1 MSFDLYFCRREEAD
15 ITVEELRAWA
25 TRHEYFTE
33 NEHEGTINF
42 AYENED
48 TGVYFSVGHGFPE
61 SAFGNTQEDGAKP
74 RFKDG
79 AYPVSVDFN
88 INYIRP
94 SFFAHEAMPL
104 MVDLAESFDLLMGN
118 PQFDDNVTGS
128 VGLTTYSN
136 KVATNES
143 EIEEAD
149 TEIDAAREEGKTPP
163 RFPEHEMEPR
173 LYSSAELIAD
183 WERMNA
189 WSIYNVH
196 QLVAERGGELPSYLR
211 LKASRQTSMGFW
223 RYMRLYRALKDRYE
237 PEDEDE
243 TEEFT
248 GYVVRQMWLVRRPG
262 SDQVKT
268 AMAWSGPCGQ
278 ILPPVDYFVIP
289 RWQRM
294 RKRFKSYLVE
304 SHRVLDILEPYLEPF
319 DEVEGAFAV
328 SNETLV
334 NLTDENGRFEEA
346 VDLAEI
352 VKLPRK
358 DANFEFVAPG
368 EFIDV
373 DLQPVTES

>member
-1 MSFDLYFCRREEAD
+1 MSFDLYFCRRDEAD
-15 ITVEELRAWA
+15 VSPDELRQWIAK
-25 TRHEYFTE
+25 HQNFSEYAF
-33 NEHEGTINF
+33 EGKF
-42 AYENED
+42 RFDYENED
-48 TGVYFSVGHGFPE
+48 TGVNFSIAHGFPDWLPGGSRE
-61 SAFGNTQEDGAKP
+61 EGELPLFRPGV
-74 RFKDG
+74 F
-79 AYPVSVDFN
+79 PVGIDVRLN
-88 INYIRP
+88 ICRP
-94 SFFAHEAMPL
+94 SYYAHEAMPL
-104 MVDLAESFDLLMGN
+104 MVDLADSFDLMIGN
-118 PQFDDNVTGS
+118 PQDRKSEPDSHSLVTYMGLPPSDGAEEGS
-128 VGLTTYSN
+128 VESDHHWEDG
-136 KVATNES
+136 VA
-143 EIEEAD
+143 
-149 TEIDAAREEGKTPP
+149 PP

-183 WERMNA
+183 WERMNS

-196 QLVAERGGELPSYLR
+196 QLVAERGGELPAYLR

-248 GYVVRQMWLVRRPG
+248 GYAVRQMWLVIRPG

-289 RWQRM
+289 RWQRL
-294 RKRFKSYLVE
+294 RKRFKGYLVE

-328 SNETLV
+328 SDETLV

-346 VDLAEI
+346 VELAET

-358 DANFEFVAPG
+358 DAEFEFVAPG

-373 DLQPVTES
+373 DPQPVTES

>member
-15 ITVEELRAWA
+15 VSPDELRQWIAK
-25 TRHEYFTE
+25 HQNFSEYAFE
-33 NEHEGTINF
+33 WKF
-42 AYENED
+42 RFDYENED
-48 TGVYFSVGHGFPE
+48 TGVTFSIAHGFPDWFPGSSRE
-61 SAFGNTQEDGAKP
+61 EGELPLFRPGV
-74 RFKDG
+74 F
-79 AYPVSVDFN
+79 PVGIDVRLN
-88 INYIRP
+88 ICRP
-94 SFFAHEAMPL
+94 SYYAHEAMPL
-104 MVDLAESFDLLMGN
+104 MVDLADSFDLMIGN
-118 PQFDDNVTGS
+118 PQDRKSEPDSHSLVTYMGLPPSDGAEEGS
-128 VGLTTYSN
+128 VESDHHWEDG
-136 KVATNES
+136 VA
-143 EIEEAD
+143 
-149 TEIDAAREEGKTPP
+149 PP

-196 QLVAERGGELPSYLR
+196 QLVAERGGELPAYLR

-237 PEDEDE
+237 PEDEDD

-248 GYVVRQMWLVRRPG
+248 GYAVRQMWLVRRPG

-268 AMAWSGPCGQ
+268 AMAWTGPCGQ

-289 RWQRM
+289 RWQRL
-294 RKRFKSYLVE
+294 RKRFKGYLVE

-328 SNETLV
+328 SDETLV

-346 VDLAEI
+346 VELAET

-358 DANFEFVAPG
+358 DAKFEFVFPG
-368 EFIDV
+368 EFVDV
-373 DLQPVTES
+373 DLQPVTEC

>member
-1 MSFDLYFCRREEAD
+1 MSFDLYFCRGEEAD
-15 ITVEELRAWA
+15 VSPDELRQWIAK
-25 TRHEYFTE
+25 HENFTE
-33 NEHEGTINF
+33 YDFEGKFNF
-42 AYENED
+42 DYENED
-48 TGVYFSVGHGFPE
+48 TGVNFSIAHGFPDLLPG
-61 SAFGNTQEDGAKP
+61 STRQEGELP
-74 RFKDG
+74 LFTPG
-79 AYPVSVDFN
+79 VFPVSIDVQ
-88 INYIRP
+88 INVIRP

-104 MVDLAESFDLLMGN
+104 IVDLADSFDLLMGN
-118 PQFDDNVTGS
+118 PQFDDN
-128 VGLTTYSN
+128 
-136 KVATNES
+136 ES
-143 EIEEAD
+143 EIEDAD

-183 WERMNA
+183 WERINA
-189 WSIYNVH
+189 SSIYNVH

-211 LKASRQTSMGFW
+211 LKASRQSSMGFW
-223 RYMRLYRALKDRYE
+223 RYMRLYRDLKDRYE
-237 PEDEDE
+237 PEDEDD

-268 AMAWSGPCGQ
+268 AMAWTGPCGQ
-278 ILPPVDYFVIP
+278 ILPPVDYFIIP

-304 SHRVLDILEPYLEPF
+304 PDRVLDILEPYLEPF

-334 NLTDENGRFEEA
+334 NLTEENGRFEEA
-346 VDLAEI
+346 VELAET

-358 DANFEFVAPG
+358 DAKFEFVAPG

-373 DLQPVTES
+373 DPQPVTES

>member
-1 MSFDLYFCRREEAD
+1 MSFDLYFCRREAAD
-15 ITVEELRAWA
+15 VSPDELRQWTA
-25 TRHEYFTE
+25 RHENFSEYAF
-33 NEHEGTINF
+33 EGKNKF
-42 AYENED
+42 DYENED
-48 TGVYFSVGHGFPE
+48 TGVTFSIAHGFPDWFPGSSPE
-61 SAFGNTQEDGAKP
+61 EGELPLFAPGVF
-74 RFKDG
+74 
-79 AYPVSVDFN
+79 PVSIDVRLN
-88 INYIRP
+88 ICRP
-94 SFFAHEAMPL
+94 SYYAHEAMPL
-104 MVDLAESFDLLMGN
+104 MVDLAESFDLLIGN
-118 PQFDDNVTGS
+118 PQDRNSEPESQSLVTYMGLPPSDGDEEGS
-128 VGLTTYSN
+128 VKSDLHWEDGI
-136 KVATNES
+136 A
-143 EIEEAD
+143 
-149 TEIDAAREEGKTPP
+149 PP

-304 SHRVLDILEPYLEPF
+304 PDRVLDILEPYLEPF

>member
-1 MSFDLYFCRREEAD
+1 MSFDLYFCRGEEAD
-15 ITVEELRAWA
+15 VSPDELRQWTA
-25 TRHEYFTE
+25 RHENFSEYAF
-33 NEHEGTINF
+33 EGKIKF
-42 AYENED
+42 DYENED
-48 TGVYFSVGHGFPE
+48 TGVTFSIAHGFPDWFPGSSPE
-61 SAFGNTQEDGAKP
+61 EGELPLFAPGVF
-74 RFKDG
+74 
-79 AYPVSVDFN
+79 PVSIDVRLN
-88 INYIRP
+88 ICRP
-94 SFFAHEAMPL
+94 SYYAHEAMPL
-104 MVDLAESFDLLMGN
+104 MVDLAESFDLLIGN
-118 PQFDDNVTGS
+118 PQDRNSEPESQSLVTYMGLPPFDGD
-128 VGLTTYSN
+128 
-136 KVATNES
+136 
-143 EIEEAD
+143 
-149 TEIDAAREEGKTPP
+149 EEGAVVSDLHWEDGIAPP

-262 SDQVKT
+262 SEQVKT

-289 RWQRM
+289 RWQRL

-304 SHRVLDILEPYLEPF
+304 PDRVLDILEPYLEPF

-358 DANFEFVAPG
+358 DAKFEFVFPG

>member
-1 MSFDLYFCRREEAD
+1 MSFDLYFCRGEEAD
-15 ITVEELRAWA
+15 VSPDELRQWTA
-25 TRHEYFTE
+25 RHENFSEYAF
-33 NEHEGTINF
+33 EGKIKF
-42 AYENED
+42 DYENED
-48 TGVYFSVGHGFPE
+48 TGVTFSIAHGFPDWFPGSSPE
-61 SAFGNTQEDGAKP
+61 EGELPLFAPGVF
-74 RFKDG
+74 
-79 AYPVSVDFN
+79 PVSIDVRLN
-88 INYIRP
+88 ICRP
-94 SFFAHEAMPL
+94 SYYAHEAMPL
-104 MVDLAESFDLLMGN
+104 MVDLAESFDLLIGN
-118 PQFDDNVTGS
+118 PQDRNSEPESQSLVTYMGLPPFDGD
-128 VGLTTYSN
+128 
-136 KVATNES
+136 
-143 EIEEAD
+143 
-149 TEIDAAREEGKTPP
+149 EEGAVVSDLHWEDGIAPP

-289 RWQRM
+289 RWQRL

-304 SHRVLDILEPYLEPF
+304 PDRVLDILEPYLEPF

-334 NLTDENGRFEEA
+334 NLTEENGRFEEA
-346 VDLAEI
+346 VELAET

>member
-15 ITVEELRAWA
+15 VSPDELRQWIAK
-25 TRHEYFTE
+25 HENFTE
-33 NEHEGTINF
+33 YDFEENLGF
-42 AYENED
+42 LYENED
-48 TGVYFSVGHGFPE
+48 TGVNFSIAQGFPDWLPGGSRE
-61 SAFGNTQEDGAKP
+61 EEELPLFTPGV
-74 RFKDG
+74 F
-79 AYPVSVDFN
+79 PVSIDVR
-88 INYIRP
+88 INVIRP

-104 MVDLAESFDLLMGN
+104 MVDLADSFDLLMGN
-118 PQFDDNVTGS
+118 PQFDDN
-128 VGLTTYSN
+128 
-136 KVATNES
+136 ES

-149 TEIDAAREEGKTPP
+149 TEIDTAWEEGKTPP

-196 QLVAERGGELPSYLR
+196 QLVAERGGELPAYLR

-237 PEDEDE
+237 PEDENE

-248 GYVVRQMWLVRRPG
+248 GYAVRQMWLVIRPG

-289 RWQRM
+289 RWQRL

-319 DEVEGAFAV
+319 HEVEGAFAI

-334 NLTDENGRFEEA
+334 NLTEENGRFEEA
-346 VDLAEI
+346 VELAET

-358 DANFEFVAPG
+358 DAEFEFVAPG

-373 DLQPVTES
+373 DPQPVTES